1 MLVQFSMKNVLSF
14 KDETVLDM
22 TSIPSY
28 KEHEEN
34 LVEVSDNYKDKL
46 VRVSTIYGANASVK
60 SNLCIGMRLFQKI
73 IVESLNNVG
82 DNEDIAIKKYY
93 NPFSFEDL
101 HKNSEYQIVVIID
114 EFEYKYG
121 FEYNSNSITAEW
133 LYRKNLN
140 TNRKSTIF
148 ERARENVKFGA
159 SVRNYCEAFKD
170 QIPLETLVLSFF
182 NKLKLKTEIFK
193 QVYFS
198 IIDISVVP
206 TDFCE
211 DKRVLQILLP
221 DIINNN
227 KDELLEFLIAID
239 TGIKDINYDD
249 SGEKIEFTT
258 VHKGENGK
266 DYPLGLFFESEGTI
280 KCILLFIYIRKAI
293 INNKS
298 IFVDDLNIKLHPLLL
313 KFIINLLH
321 NRNSKAQLI
330 YTTHDTTLLDTKFF
344 RRDQIWFVQKDEFG
358 CSQLSAL
365 SDFKVR
371 SDASFEKDYLAGVYG
386 GIPFLKEYEWRKV
399 E

>member
-1 MLVQFSMKNVLSF
+1 MLNSLTYELYNW
-14 KDETVLDM
+14 
-22 TSIPSY
+22 
-28 KEHEEN
+28 
-34 LVEVSDNYKDKL
+34 
-46 VRVSTIYGANASVK
+46 
-60 SNLCIGMRLFQKI
+60 
-73 IVESLNNVG
+73 ESCN
-82 DNEDIAIKKYY
+82 
-93 NPFSFEDL
+93 
-101 HKNSEYQIVVIID
+101 QIVVIID

-258 VHKGENGK
+258 
-266 DYPLGLFFESEGTI
+266 
-280 KCILLFIYIRKAI
+280 
-293 INNKS
+293 
-298 IFVDDLNIKLHPLLL
+298 
-313 KFIINLLH
+313 
-321 NRNSKAQLI
+321 
-330 YTTHDTTLLDTKFF
+330 
-344 RRDQIWFVQKDEFG
+344 
-358 CSQLSAL
+358 
-365 SDFKVR
+365 
-371 SDASFEKDYLAGVYG
+371 
-386 GIPFLKEYEWRKV
+386 
-399 E
+399 